1 MDKIQQLFIRA
12 CKTEDANKR
21 LISLYKRF
29 YGNYE
34 PHIINNEIGHLL
46 SVIVD
51 EYLPMG
57 IGAYN
62 SEIRRFVI
70 QEDTYTKMH
79 PDYKRLTNQEIHTK
93 VLINKIRYTERRVL
107 ASLGV
112 TTPLRFRN

>member
-34 PHIINNEIGHLL
+34 DQVTKTEIGQLL
-46 SVIVD
+46 TVVVD

-70 QEDTYTKMH
+70 QEDMYTKMH

-93 VLINKIRYTERRVL
+93 VLINKIRYTERRIL
-107 ASLGV
+107 ESLGV
-112 TTPLRFRN
+112 TSPLRFRN